1 MFRTVGSKEIVRSC
15 IYAYIPMHF
24 LPHARL
30 SVDSFFSPLVY
41 FELFWAGKVGVAL
54 CSFFHFWSSFHRFKI
69 FFMREEYGTKWNE
82 QFWGCNFDVFRFPQG
97 PLLFDRSVSLR
108 LTVVNAALCV
118 YGRVCVMWPSS
129 QHISQQLNASQHGI
143 GDRGSSSWFFVN
155 LFSISVYVNLNFSF
169 RKRWSRSAMTRRS
182 SQFFFSHFSF
192 FDILRR
198 ISADSSLV
206 LLNSAESSRY
216 RIFEIISMHFR
227 QIFTEYFPFL

>member
-1 MFRTVGSKEIVRSC
+1 MLLL
-15 IYAYIPMHF
+15 PF
-24 LPHARL
+24 LELVP
-30 SVDSFFSPLVY
+30 SVQNLLH
-41 FELFWAGKVGVAL
+41 ERRIWHEMKWA
-54 CSFFHFWSSFHRFKI
+54 I
-69 FFMREEYGTKWNE
+69 
-82 QFWGCNFDVFRFPQG
+82 WGCNFDVFRFPQG

-182 SQFFFSHFSF
+182 SQFFFSFFIFWYFASHFCRFQPSLAQ
-192 FDILRR
+192 LRGKQQ
-198 ISADSSLV
+198 ISHIWDYFHAFSSDFHGIFSIFIKLEDFYRQDF
-206 LLNSAESSRY
+206 AESMVFWWRWYSESRESSQ
-216 RIFEIISMHFR
+216 R
-227 QIFTEYFPFL
+227 FL